1 MSSLNRESVDTYKG
15 SLAQAPI
22 LPIAAPRLPALG
34 APRFHASAPKPA
46 STLPA
51 AGPKRRGPQ
60 KDQSARKTEDVD
72 GKKRYKESYQQL
84 RNAQRRAKR
93 AQERIEKL
101 KSTKSELEKRVK
113 ELMRA
118 KGKPDGNI
126 GLEGSKPTKQAKKTK
141 AAHDSSVP
149 HSESSNNPPKKARRA
164 KKAKATD
171 DDDDLLVQFTT
182 ADEQSVEMAAEMIG
196 SLAKGGVPS
205 KRR

>member
-1 MSSLNRESVDTYKG
+1 VIATNGTKILILWHLKIVGQVQISQLPSRLFCERSNPGTLFRSVISLVWSNISVCEPTMSSLNRESVDTYKG

-101 KSTKSELEKRVK
+101 
-113 ELMRA
+113 
-118 KGKPDGNI
+118 
-126 GLEGSKPTKQAKKTK
+126 
-141 AAHDSSVP
+141 
-149 HSESSNNPPKKARRA
+149 
-164 KKAKATD
+164 
-171 DDDDLLVQFTT
+171 
-182 ADEQSVEMAAEMIG
+182 
-196 SLAKGGVPS
+196 
-205 KRR
+205 